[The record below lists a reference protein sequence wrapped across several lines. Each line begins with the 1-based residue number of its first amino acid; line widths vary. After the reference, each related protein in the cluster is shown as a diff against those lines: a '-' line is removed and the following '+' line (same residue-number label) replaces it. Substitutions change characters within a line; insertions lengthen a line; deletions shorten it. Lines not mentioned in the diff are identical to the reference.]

1 MKASGT
7 CAGMA
12 FLAMR
17 LAVSAADTTET
28 CQKLVVDVESMS
40 SGTHSGN
47 FYEVGTTSDGRPLLK
62 TNGDYSLQFI
72 AAGSIDDEDYLTYT
86 EPDADSS
93 NEPMDEDLEIELL
106 SFAENETFRRS
117 LTTTCG
123 YWVIGKIGDN
133 DVAMYPML
141 KVADC
146 ATDPTAIDTDS
157 AWFLQATHESEEDYS
172 IGEVTMALE
181 DYDCDSSEAAAVING
196 DGDEDEDRS
205 VQHSVEEEDEEVED
219 ASVSSGNQLAVG
231 GGMGLL
237 NVFLSVGM
245 AMLGLVSSLP

>member
-12 FLAMR
+12 LLTMR
-17 LAVSAADTTET
+17 LAVSAAATTET

-40 SGTHSGN
+40 SGTHTGS
-47 FYEVGTTSDGRPLLK
+47 FYEVGTTSDGRPVLK

-72 AAGSIDDEDYLTYT
+72 AAGSMDDEDYLTYT
-86 EPDADSS
+86 EPDADSL

-106 SFAENETFRRS
+106 SIADNESFRRS

-146 ATDPTAIDTDS
+146 AIDPTAIDTDS

-172 IGEVTMALE
+172 IGEVTMTLE
-181 DYDCDSSEAAAVING
+181 DYDCDSLEAAAVIDG
-196 DGDEDEDRS
+196 DGNEDEDS
-205 VQHSVEEEDEEVED
+205 SVEEEEEADEEVED

-237 NVFLSVGM
+237 NVVLSVGM

>member
-12 FLAMR
+12 LLVMR

-40 SGTHSGN
+40 SGTHSGV

-72 AAGSIDDEDYLTYT
+72 AAGSMDDEDYLTYT

-93 NEPMDEDLEIELL
+93 NEPMDEDLEIEP
-106 SFAENETFRRS
+106 SSIAVNEIFRRS
-117 LTTTCG
+117 LTATCG
-123 YWVIGKIGDN
+123 YWVIGKIGDT

-181 DYDCDSSEAAAVING
+181 DYDCDSPEADAVING
-196 DGDEDEDRS
+196 DGDEDEDS
-205 VQHSVEEEDEEVED
+205 SVEEEEEVVEVED
-219 ASVSSGNQLAVG
+219 TSVSRGNQLAVG
-231 GGMGLL
+231 GGMGLF
-237 NVFLSVGM
+237 NVCLSVGM

>member
-12 FLAMR
+12 LLVMR

-40 SGTHSGN
+40 SGTHSGD

-72 AAGSIDDEDYLTYT
+72 AAGSMDDEDYLTYT
-86 EPDADSS
+86 EPDADAS

-106 SFAENETFRRS
+106 SIVENETFRRS

-123 YWVIGKIGDN
+123 YWVIGKIGDT

-181 DYDCDSSEAAAVING
+181 DYDCDSPEADAVING
-196 DGDEDEDRS
+196 DGDEDEDS
-205 VQHSVEEEDEEVED
+205 SVEDEDKDEVED
-219 ASVSSGNQLAVG
+219 TTVSSGNHLALG

-237 NVFLSVGM
+237 NVCLSVGM